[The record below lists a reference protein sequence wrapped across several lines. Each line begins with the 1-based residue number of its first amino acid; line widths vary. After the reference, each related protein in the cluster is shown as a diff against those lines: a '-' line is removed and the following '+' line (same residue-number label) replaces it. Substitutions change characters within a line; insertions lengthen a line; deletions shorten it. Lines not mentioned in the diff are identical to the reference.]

1 MWGRGTAPVSNSA
14 QGGTSAVLGT
24 RQSTRLRV
32 THSVHTCKSHTLI
45 MVMHT
50 ASHAYVCA
58 ARHVVHTC

>member
-1 MWGRGTAPVSNSA
+1 M
-14 QGGTSAVLGT
+14 LGT